1 MKLSVTHRTTYV
13 YNEPVTTSH
22 HEARLAPR
30 EGETQRTLSHE
41 LAIAPSPETR
51 RRRFDYFGNRT
62 AHFSLSEPH
71 RSLEVVARSIVELK
85 PTSPPEL
92 RATPA
97 WESVRDRLKSDRRR
111 DVLDAYAMAFD
122 STYVTTSPA
131 LYDLGAPFF
140 EPGRPLLEAVR
151 GLVGHIYDEFTYDAR
166 ATSVSTPLLDL
177 LRDRRGV
184 CQDFAH
190 LAIGCL
196 RARGLAA
203 RYVSGYLLTRP
214 PPGRPKLVGA
224 DASHAWFATFVPEH
238 GWIDFDP
245 TNDVMP
251 GGEHVTIA
259 YGRDFAD
266 VTPIRGVILGGGR
279 HRLAVSVDVDTLD
292 EDVGTTATRLL
303 DRTP

>member
-30 EGETQRTLSHE
+30 EDETQRTVSHE
-41 LAIAPSPETR
+41 LTIAPVPETR

-62 AHFSLSEPH
+62 VHFSLSEPH
-71 RSLEVVARSIVELK
+71 RSLDVVAKSVVELK
-85 PTSPPEL
+85 PASPPEL
-92 RATPA
+92 RASPA
-97 WESVRDRLKSDRRR
+97 WESVRDRLRSDRRR
-111 DVLDAYAMAFD
+111 DVLDAYAMTFD
-122 STYVTTSPA
+122 SSCVASCPA
-131 LYDLGAPFF
+131 LHDFAQPFF

-151 GLVGHIYDEFTYDAR
+151 ALVAHIYEEFTYDAR
-166 ATSVSTPLLDL
+166 ATSVSTPLLEL
-177 LRDRRGV
+177 LRVRRGV

-196 RARGLAA
+196 RSRGLAA

-238 GWIDFDP
+238 GWLDFDP

-251 GGEHVTIA
+251 SGEHVTIA
-259 YGRDFAD
+259 FGRDFAD
-266 VTPIRGVILGGGR
+266 VTPIRGVILGGGQ
-279 HRLAVSVDVDTLD
+279 HRLTVSVDVDLLEDGAELRPRTL
-292 EDVGTTATRLL
+292 AR
-303 DRTP
+303 P